1 MQISKLKTDLTNKS
15 QTCCHKCQ
23 NSAEH
28 RGHFASLYP
37 IYYITEYGLLSVYNN
52 RWHLLTVE
60 NKSSKD
66 NETEKDKWKRRGT
79 ERDEMERESMIDTV
93 SEQTF
98 LMDSYGWSWR
108 LIHHWA
114 HATASQQEKAY
125 WRTTCQ
131 PFPQR
136 PTATR
141 SQRWEHAPEE
151 AVWSQR
157 ETENVTVQ
165 ANETSLL

>member
-1 MQISKLKTDLTNKS
+1 M
-15 QTCCHKCQ
+15 
-23 NSAEH
+23 
-28 RGHFASLYP
+28 
-37 IYYITEYGLLSVYNN
+37 
-52 RWHLLTVE
+52 E
-60 NKSSKD
+60 NKSGKD
-66 NETEKDKWKRRGT
+66 NDTEKDKWRGWKI
-79 ERDEMERESMIDTV
+79 ERYEMQREIMIDTV
-93 SEQTF
+93 SEQKY

-131 PFPQR
+131 PSPQR
-136 PTATR
+136 PTATQ
-141 SQRWEHAPEE
+141 SQGWEHAPEE

-157 ETENVTVQ
+157 EAENVTVQ